1 MRKLLLSAFL
11 VLPLVMC
18 ETSTTSTDGGGGDP
32 TPSVSPYMY
41 NARFVDEV
49 DNDGD
54 GYPSTFDLEFDP
66 DVQTGYTASI
76 YVEVYGKF
84 SDETQYSLITTT
96 STISITGI
104 TTTYYGVS
112 LQGGSHGAHDFMLY
126 LYDANTDELLDT
138 YGPADDDD
146 LNNHLEETPAE
157 DVSATAYIFDAR
169 FRNEIDYDGDGYPS
183 TFDLQFDPDATN
195 DATITVYVE
204 LWGRITGNSTWNYI
218 GVSDNKTLVGDALVW
233 YDFSLYGGSHGRH
246 DFLLKLYDAST
257 DVLLDSYGP
266 SDDSDLGGHNEEQPS
281 ED

>member
-11 VLPLVMC
+11 VLPFVMC
-18 ETSTTSTDGGGGDP
+18 EVTTTVETDP
-32 TPSVSPYMY
+32 TPSVTPFIY
-41 NARFVDEV
+41 NARFADEV

-66 DVQTGYTASI
+66 DVQSGYTATI
-76 YVEVYGKF
+76 YVAVYGKF
-84 SDETQYSLITTT
+84 STETTYSLITTT
-96 STISITGI
+96 SDITISGA

-126 LYDANTDELLDT
+126 LYDADTDELLDT
-138 YGPADDDD
+138 YGPSDDSD
-146 LNNHLEETPAE
+146 LNDHLEETPAE
-157 DVSATAYIFDAR
+157 DVVLTAYIYDAR
-169 FRNEIDYDGDGYPS
+169 FANEVDYDSDGYPS
-183 TFDLQFDPDATN
+183 TFDLQYDPDVTG
-195 DATITVYVE
+195 DGTMTIYVE

-218 GVSDNKTLVGDALVW
+218 GVSNNHTLVSDATVW

-246 DFLLKLYDAST
+246 DFLLKVYHAST

-266 SDDSDLGGHNEEQPS
+266 SDDSDLSGHYEEQPA